1 MSSENSMILI
11 KQVEKDLYRGKLVHE
26 PRAINRLNAIIIKIP
41 MSVFTEQEQIIL
53 NTVWKQKKCRTYKMI
68 LRRKTKLEASLIPI
82 SNYKT
87 KLQSSN
93 SMVIAQK
100 QTHKSM
106 NREPRNEHTLL
117 GTINLWQRG
126 KNIQQGKD
134 TLQKMVLGK
143 LDRYM
148 ENNKTGLFSQ
158 AKMNSKYI
166 KHLME
171 VLQP

>member
-1 MSSENSMILI
+1 MYSENSMILI
-11 KQVEKDLYRGKLVHE
+11 KEFEKDLYRGKLAHE
-26 PRAINRLNAIIIKIP
+26 PWAINRLNAITIKIS
-41 MSVFTEQEQIIL
+41 MSVFTELEQIIL
-53 NTVWKQKKCRTYKMI
+53 NIVWKQKKSRTVKMI
-68 LRRKTKLEASLIPI
+68 LRRKTKLEVSLIPI

-106 NREPRNEHTLL
+106 NRESRNEHTLL

-126 KNIQQGKD
+126 KYTQWGKD
-134 TLQKMVLGK
+134 VLQKMVLGK

-158 AKMNSKYI
+158 TQNKFKIY
-166 KHLME
+166 
-171 VLQP
+171 